1 MLKYNLFIF
10 CSLFTLS
17 TLAQTDV
24 GSWLIYK
31 NKLNINSN
39 TSIDLQYQHR
49 SFDLDLA
56 KDQALFTAGF
66 SSLLAPNITLSGGYR
81 KIAAI
86 NEDGAYQKLAF
97 ITQINKVR
105 FINAVF
111 VEERWINKDLQLRYR
126 FGLTASLPLT
136 AKLTFSLSEE
146 IFLQN
151 WGSGFNQNRFTA
163 QVSNNL
169 SQELKLNTGIM
180 HWQFPTMKKWVFL
193 ISLAHN
199 ISLQQKTYRRQ
210 GFVFNE

>member
-1 MLKYNLFIF
+1 MLKYNLFVF

-17 TLAQTDV
+17 THAQTDV

-31 NKLNINSN
+31 NKLKINSN

-49 SFDLDLA
+49 SFELDLA

-66 SSLLAPNITLSGGYR
+66 SSYLSPNITLSGGYR

-97 ITQINKVR
+97 ITQINKIR

-199 ISLQQKTYRRQ
+199 ISLQ
-210 GFVFNE
+210 

>member
-1 MLKYNLFIF
+1 MLKYNLFVF

-17 TLAQTDV
+17 THAQTDV

-31 NKLNINSN
+31 NKLKINSN

-49 SFDLDLA
+49 SFELDLA

-66 SSLLAPNITLSGGYR
+66 SSSLSPNITLSGGYR

-97 ITQINKVR
+97 ITHINKIR

-136 AKLTFSLSEE
+136 AKLMFSLSEE

-199 ISLQQKTYRRQ
+199 ISLQ
-210 GFVFNE
+210 

>member
-1 MLKYNLFIF
+1 MQKKLHYNLFILCF
-10 CSLFTLS
+10 LIALS
-17 TLAQTDV
+17 AHAQTDV

-31 NKLNINSN
+31 NKLKINSN

-66 SSLLAPNITLSGGYR
+66 SSALAPNVTLSAGYR

-97 ITQINKVR
+97 STQLNKVR
-105 FINAVF
+105 LTNTVF
-111 VEERWINKDLQLRYR
+111 VEERWINKDLQLRFR

-136 AKLTFSLSEE
+136 EKLAVSLSEE
-146 IFLQN
+146 VFLQN
-151 WGSGFNQNRFTA
+151 SGSGFNQNRFST
-163 QVSNNL
+163 QVSNKL
-169 SQELKLNTGIM
+169 SQALRLNTGIM

-193 ISLAHN
+193 VSLAHN
-199 ISLQQKTYRRQ
+199 ISL
-210 GFVFNE
+210 

>member
-1 MLKYNLFIF
+1 MLKYNLFVF
-10 CSLFTLS
+10 CSLLTLS
-17 TLAQTDV
+17 THAQTDV

-31 NKLNINSN
+31 NKLKINSN

-49 SFDLDLA
+49 SFELDLA

-66 SSLLAPNITLSGGYR
+66 SSSLSPNITLSGGYR

-97 ITQINKVR
+97 ITQINKIR

-199 ISLQQKTYRRQ
+199 ISLQ
-210 GFVFNE
+210 

>member
-1 MLKYNLFIF
+1 MLKYNLFIL
-10 CSLFTLS
+10 CSLFALS
-17 TLAQTDV
+17 THAQTDV

-31 NKLNINSN
+31 NKLKINSN

-66 SSLLAPNITLSGGYR
+66 SSSLSPNITLSGGYR

-97 ITQINKVR
+97 ITHINKIR

-151 WGSGFNQNRFTA
+151 WGSGFNQNRVTA

-193 ISLAHN
+193 VSLAHN
-199 ISLQQKTYRRQ
+199 ISLQ
-210 GFVFNE
+210 

>member
-1 MLKYNLFIF
+1 MQKKLHYNLFILCF
-10 CSLFTLS
+10 LIALS
-17 TLAQTDV
+17 AHAQTDV

-31 NKLNINSN
+31 NKLKINSN

-66 SSLLAPNITLSGGYR
+66 SSALAPNVTLSAGYR

-97 ITQINKVR
+97 STQLNKVR
-105 FINAVF
+105 LTNTVF
-111 VEERWINKDLQLRYR
+111 VEERWINKDLQLRFR

-136 AKLTFSLSEE
+136 EKLAVSLSEE
-146 IFLQN
+146 VFLQN
-151 WGSGFNQNRFTA
+151 SGSGFNQNRFTA
-163 QVSNNL
+163 QLSNKL
-169 SQELKLNTGIM
+169 SQALRLNTGIM

-193 ISLAHN
+193 VSLAHN
-199 ISLQQKTYRRQ
+199 ISL
-210 GFVFNE
+210 

>member
-193 ISLAHN
+193 VSLEHN
-199 ISLQQKTYRRQ
+199 IS
-210 GFVFNE
+210 VH

>member
-86 NEDGAYQKLAF
+86 NEDGTYQKLAF

-199 ISLQQKTYRRQ
+199 ISLQ
-210 GFVFNE
+210 

>member
-1 MLKYNLFIF
+1 MLKYNLFILS
-10 CSLFTLS
+10 SLFALS
-17 TLAQTDV
+17 THAQTDV

-31 NKLNINSN
+31 NKLKINSN

-66 SSLLAPNITLSGGYR
+66 SSALAPNVTLSAGYR

-97 ITQINKVR
+97 STQLNKVR
-105 FINAVF
+105 FTNTVF

-136 AKLTFSLSEE
+136 AKLTVSLSEE

-151 WGSGFNQNRFTA
+151 SGSGFNQNRFTA
-163 QVSNNL
+163 QVSNKL
-169 SQELKLNTGIM
+169 SQALKLNTGIM

-193 ISLAHN
+193 VSLAYN
-199 ISLQQKTYRRQ
+199 INL
-210 GFVFNE
+210 